1 MKRNCEVDKIPML
14 GTGKTDLK
22 GVRTLALE
30 LTKETGEA

>member
-1 MKRNCEVDKIPML
+1 VDKIPML

-30 LTKETGEA
+30 LTKEAET